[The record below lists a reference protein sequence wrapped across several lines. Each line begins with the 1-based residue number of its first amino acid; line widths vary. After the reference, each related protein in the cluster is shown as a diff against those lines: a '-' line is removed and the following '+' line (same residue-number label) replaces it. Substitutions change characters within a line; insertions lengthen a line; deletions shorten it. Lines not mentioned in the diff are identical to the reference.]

1 MKRGEPAISVIVPT
15 HDRRTLLERKL
26 RALEGEEAPF
36 EVVVVADACTDD
48 TERFLAR
55 YQPGYPL
62 SWATAPGRHAAYARN
77 QGARMARGDVLLFSD
92 DDMISRPGWLAKNLA
107 LHEVPGRV
115 GISRQVLPPHL
126 KRGATLSH
134 VAGWWNAVGGSLSLH
149 ADLFHDVGGYDDAF
163 SEYGGEDADLG
174 YRLKLAG
181 ARFKFLPD
189 AVVEHWDH
197 GYEEG
202 LAAKARSAGAA
213 NVRVWRKHGAPEV
226 AWALGV
232 HPVLLGAKR
241 ILFSPPL
248 RPIWGEERYRYE
260 VAYAEGA
267 REALVEGTAPER

>member
-1 MKRGEPAISVIVPT
+1 MKQRVPAISVVVPT

-26 RALEGEEAPF
+26 RALEGEEVDF

-77 QGARMARGDVLLFSD
+77 QGARIARGAVLLFSD

-115 GISRQVLPPHL
+115 GISRQVLPSHL
-126 KRGATLSH
+126 KRGATLSR

-149 ADLFHDVGGYDDAF
+149 ADLFEDVGGYDDAF

-181 ARFKFLPD
+181 AEFKFLPD
-189 AVVEHWDH
+189 AVVEHWDQSYSDDL
-197 GYEEG
+197 G
-202 LAAKARSAGAA
+202 AKARSAGVA
-213 NVRVWRKHGAPEV
+213 NVRVWRKHGKPEV

-232 HPVLLGAKR
+232 HPVLLGVKR
-241 ILFSPPL
+241 VLLAPVL
-248 RPIWGEERYRYE
+248 RPVWGKERYRYE
-260 VAYAEGA
+260 VAYAKGA
-267 REALVEGTAPER
+267 RSALAEGTAPTR